1 MSEKSQDKKSPVAL
15 VRLAEELKI
24 SSTGMKKF
32 VIRRGIKPFQLYKG
46 QSKPYF
52 ISEEDANKLRERI
65 ENDKNNSVSPVDQK
79 PEPNTGG
86 VYLIEVPSY
95 DGINRIKI
103 GWADNFEERLSTYRT
118 ILPDLKIRVI
128 WHTMDRWMER
138 MAHRRASLI
147 GNRVHSELFTFE
159 NTERAIEEIKEMFSK
174 VGIRH
179 EDYDK

>member
-1 MSEKSQDKKSPVAL
+1 MSEKSQDKKPVAL

-32 VIRRGIKPFQLYKG
+32 VIRRGITPFQLSKG

-52 ISEEDANKLRERI
+52 ISAEDANKLREKI
-65 ENDKNNSVSPVDQK
+65 ENEKNNLVSPGDQK

-118 ILPDLKIRVI
+118 IVPDLKIRVI
-128 WHTMDRWMER
+128 WHTMDRWTEK
-138 MAHRRASLI
+138 MAHRCASRI
-147 GNRVHSELFTFE
+147 GNRARSELFNFE
-159 NTERAIEEIKEMFSK
+159 NIELAIEEIKEMFSK
-174 VGIRH
+174 LGIQH